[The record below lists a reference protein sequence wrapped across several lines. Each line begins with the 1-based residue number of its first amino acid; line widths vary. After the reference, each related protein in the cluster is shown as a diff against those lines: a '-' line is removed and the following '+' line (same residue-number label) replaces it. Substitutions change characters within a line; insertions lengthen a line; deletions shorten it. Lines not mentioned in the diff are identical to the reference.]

1 MTADQAAVGERSST
15 SAGPRQRY
23 GAVLVA
29 IVVVFAIQG
38 IASPNKWEQIV
49 VSVLLGFVLLLS
61 LWEAHARRAVM
72 LIAVVV
78 VVGVVLV
85 SIVEWAIGNID
96 SAETR
101 LPDALVVALTPP
113 AIVLGVMRDLRLR
126 REVTL
131 QTVFGVLC
139 VYILLGMFFAN
150 VYVSDR
156 SPRRQPVLRRRSG
169 GERCTLHLLQLHD
182 DDHRRLRRSDRS
194 HGSGPHPVGIR
205 GSSRA
210 DLSRHRRFAHRD
222 EPREAA
228 SRGSVSVWLSMG
240 WRHVSRGARPR
251 PRARYCFAG
260 RAEK

>member
-1 MTADQAAVGERSST
+1 MTADQVAVGERSST

-38 IASPNKWEQIV
+38 VASPNKWEQIV

-61 LWEAHARRAVM
+61 LWEAHARRVVM

-150 VYVSDR
+150 VYISIDHLGGNPFFAEGQTANVAHCIYFSFTTMTTVGYGDLTARTGLGHTLSVSEGLLGQIYLVTVV
-156 SPRRQPVLRRRSG
+156 SLIVTNLGRRR
-169 GERCTLHLLQLHD
+169 
-182 DDHRRLRRSDRS
+182 
-194 HGSGPHPVGIR
+194 
-205 GSSRA
+205 
-210 DLSRHRRFAHRD
+210 
-222 EPREAA
+222 AA
-228 SRGSVSVWLSMG
+228 VQ
-240 WRHVSRGARPR
+240 
-251 PRARYCFAG
+251 
-260 RAEK
+260 

>member
-15 SAGPRQRY
+15 TAGPRQRY

-29 IVVVFAIQG
+29 IVAVFAIQG

-96 SAETR
+96 GAETR

-139 VYILLGMFFAN
+139 VYILIGMFFAN
-150 VYVSDR
+150 VYVSIDHLGGNPFFAEGQTANVAHCMYFSFTTMTTVGYGDLTAR
-156 SPRRQPVLRRRSG
+156 TGLGHTLSVSEGLLGQIYLVTVVSLIVTNLGRRR
-169 GERCTLHLLQLHD
+169 
-182 DDHRRLRRSDRS
+182 
-194 HGSGPHPVGIR
+194 
-205 GSSRA
+205 
-210 DLSRHRRFAHRD
+210 
-222 EPREAA
+222 AA
-228 SRGSVSVWLSMG
+228 IQ
-240 WRHVSRGARPR
+240 
-251 PRARYCFAG
+251 
-260 RAEK
+260 

>member
-1 MTADQAAVGERSST
+1 MTADQAAVGERTST
-15 SAGPRQRY
+15 TAGPRQRY

-29 IVVVFAIQG
+29 IVIVFAIQG

-150 VYVSDR
+150 VYISIDHLGGNPFFAEGQTANVAHCIYFSFTTMTTVGYGDLTARTGLGHTLSVSEGLLGQIYLVTVV
-156 SPRRQPVLRRRSG
+156 SLIVTNLGRRR
-169 GERCTLHLLQLHD
+169 
-182 DDHRRLRRSDRS
+182 
-194 HGSGPHPVGIR
+194 
-205 GSSRA
+205 
-210 DLSRHRRFAHRD
+210 
-222 EPREAA
+222 AA
-228 SRGSVSVWLSMG
+228 
-240 WRHVSRGARPR
+240 AQ
-251 PRARYCFAG
+251 
-260 RAEK
+260 

>member
-1 MTADQAAVGERSST
+1 MTADQVAVGERSST
-15 SAGPRQRY
+15 AAGPRQRY

-38 IASPNKWEQIV
+38 IASPNQWEQIV

-113 AIVLGVMRDLRLR
+113 AIVLGVVRDLRAR

-150 VYVSDR
+150 VYVSIDHLGGNPFFAEGQAANVAHCIYFSFTTMTTVGNGDLTAR
-156 SPRRQPVLRRRSG
+156 TGLGHTLSVSEGLLGQIYLVTVVSLIVTNLGRRR
-169 GERCTLHLLQLHD
+169 
-182 DDHRRLRRSDRS
+182 
-194 HGSGPHPVGIR
+194 
-205 GSSRA
+205 
-210 DLSRHRRFAHRD
+210 
-222 EPREAA
+222 AA
-228 SRGSVSVWLSMG
+228 VQ
-240 WRHVSRGARPR
+240 
-251 PRARYCFAG
+251 
-260 RAEK
+260 